1 MISINGNSAIK
12 QPNDI
17 NENPEQIQTDQM
29 AVDGSMQ
36 RNRLGKKR
44 RAVLKWN
51 HLKPAEYQQL
61 MTYFESG
68 NAVTYSND
76 QSNVAGGVLTFTGL
90 PTFDQGNYY
99 RGTTLIVPLTVT
111 IREV

>member
-1 MISINGNSAIK
+1 MISINGNSNIK
-12 QPNDI
+12 QPTDV
-17 NENPEQIQTDQM
+17 NEEPEQIQTDQM
-29 AVDGSMQ
+29 SVDGSMQ

-44 RAVLKWN
+44 RVVLKWN
-51 HLKPAEYQQL
+51 HLKPAEFQQL

-68 NAVTYSND
+68 AAITYSND
-76 QSNVAGGVLTFTGL
+76 QSNVAGGVLAFTGL

-99 RGTTLIVPLTVT
+99 RGTTLMVPLSVT